1 MGAFGLVLLFTA
13 GLGLFSLA
21 KLSAVNEA
29 AADIRDNWLP
39 STELLGRLG
48 MTIEQYRIREA
59 RHLIAA
65 SDAEMTQAEDQM
77 RTIGEQI
84 KKLRDRYDS
93 MISPGEERR
102 LVTEMDSHLAEFLRH
117 SPELVAL
124 SRKNDKAGAS
134 KIYLADSRKEF
145 DAALKALTDDLD
157 LNAGNGVKAANQGS
171 EVYASARM
179 MIIIALALVAL
190 LCAGAG
196 FSLVASVARPI

>member
-1 MGAFGLVLLFTA
+1 MVGFLIRPGARDVLSLNNISIRTKVMGAFGLVLLFTA

-65 SDAEMTQAEDQM
+65 SDSEMTQAEDQM
-77 RTIGEQI
+77 RTIAEQI

-102 LVTEMDSHLAEFLRH
+102 LLFTYDPFRYTV
-117 SPELVAL
+117 
-124 SRKNDKAGAS
+124 
-134 KIYLADSRKEF
+134 
-145 DAALKALTDDLD
+145 DLP
-157 LNAGNGVKAANQGS
+157 L
-171 EVYASARM
+171 
-179 MIIIALALVAL
+179 
-190 LCAGAG
+190 
-196 FSLVASVARPI
+196 P